1 MRSVHRIRLSL
12 ALLGALAFTGCLD
25 NESGSGDDTST
36 GRLNF
41 NGFSGLSYQ
50 TASQAGTTNAAGEFR
65 YYPGETLEFRVG
77 DLPLISGVP
86 AQQYITLLE
95 FFEPTRTALQ
105 TPMADEEGLT
115 THTLTEQQVLE
126 NTTLM
131 NLTRFLMLLNWS
143 EGIPEGEGI
152 ELRTRVISQLNAAL
166 QDLTGP
172 IDFTASEPEFTATT
186 PTLSPANQL
195 LAAICFYPEDDERC
209 EEPPSQAEIDNAPPR
224 PGDADERDP
233 DVEYKED
240 LQAKKERIEG
250 SVRSMEDTSTEDA
263 QTYLTRE
270 LKGISTAVAKRYYLD
285 DDVASYPATD
295 TAIKQVAVRRIG
307 GGLALAELESISTR
321 PQDIQVYST
330 DWQSAEVE
338 YFVAGPVAGTSGRES
353 ELLLSFRPENT
364 YRWVR
369 KQLRVIIR

>member
-143 EGIPEGEGI
+143 EGIPEGEDI

-307 GGLALAELESISTR
+307 GGLALAELEAISTR

>member
-12 ALLGALAFTGCLD
+12 ALLSALAFTGCLD
-25 NESGSGDDTST
+25 DESGSGDGIST

-41 NGFSGLSYQ
+41 NGFNGLTYQ

-77 DLPLISGVP
+77 DLLLISGVP
-86 AQQYITLLE
+86 ARQYVTLLE
-95 FFEPTRTALQ
+95 FFETTRTALQ
-105 TPMADEEGLT
+105 TPMVDEEGLT

-126 NTTLM
+126 NATLM
-131 NLTRFLMLLNWS
+131 NLARFLMLLNWS
-143 EGIPEGEGI
+143 ENIPEGEGI
-152 ELRTRVISQLNAAL
+152 DIRNRVISQLNAAL
-166 QDLTGP
+166 PNLTGA
-172 IDFTASEPEFTATT
+172 INFTVSESEFTAINPT
-186 PTLSPANQL
+186 PSPANQL
-195 LAAICFYPEDDERC
+195 LAAICFYPEDDELC
-209 EEPPSQAEIDNAPPR
+209 EEPPTQTEIDNAPPR
-224 PGDADERDP
+224 PENADERDP

-240 LQAKKERIEG
+240 LEAKKERIEN
-250 SVRSMEDTSTEDA
+250 SVRSMEDISAEDA

-270 LKGISTAVAKRYYLD
+270 LKGISTAVANRYYLD
-285 DDVASYPATD
+285 DDVASYPASD

-307 GGLALAELESISTR
+307 GGLALAELEAISTR
-321 PQDIQVYST
+321 PQDVQVHSA

-338 YFVAGPVAGTSGRES
+338 YFVAGPSGGES
-353 ELLLSFRPENT
+353 ELLMSFRPENT

>member
-12 ALLGALAFTGCLD
+12 ALLSALAFTGCLD
-25 NESGSGDDTST
+25 DDSGSGDDTNA

-77 DLPLISGVP
+77 DLPLSSGVP
-86 AQQYITLLE
+86 AQQYVTLLE
-95 FFEPTRTALQ
+95 FFETTRTTLQ
-105 TPMADEEGLT
+105 TPMVDEEGLT

-143 EGIPEGEGI
+143 ENIPEGEGI
-152 ELRTRVISQLNAAL
+152 ELRKRVISQLNAAL
-166 QDLTGP
+166 PNLTGP
-172 IDFTASEPEFTATT
+172 IDFTASESEFTATT
-186 PTLSPANQL
+186 PSLSPANQL

-224 PGDADERDP
+224 PEDADERDP

-240 LQAKKERIEG
+240 LQAKKERIDN

-285 DDVASYPATD
+285 DDVASYPASD

-307 GGLALAELESISTR
+307 GGLALAELEAISTR
-321 PQDIQVYST
+321 PQDIQVHST

-338 YFVAGPVAGTSGRES
+338 YFVAGPTGGES